1 MHIFQYPASTPLP
14 VPNEGAL
21 GTDTSTNTNTTSTS
35 AVPEIAG
42 AAPSDEL
49 LSFLSSSQKMNCSQL
64 SNDAGTTEIFASN
77 LSRFLYSC
85 YIAQFTL
92 IWSSCCCCRG
102 GGGAGGGIDATSSS
116 NGSMV

>member
-21 GTDTSTNTNTTSTS
+21 GTDTSTNTYTTSTS

-49 LSFLSSSQKMNCSQL
+49 LSFLSSSQKMNCSKL